1 MDMAK
6 FKSMFLSEAGE
17 HLKNM
22 SAQLVTIEGASDD
35 RDRINSLFR
44 GAHSIKGMAASMG
57 YEKMAELAHHL
68 EDSLDHFRQG
78 KPISPTDV
86 DRLLDGV
93 DLLEGLLEDISQDLP
108 EREIADF
115 TTRPV
120 DQKQSVEDQP
130 PAAAANPVTHY
141 LQLILHDNVV
151 SPAARLLLFSK
162 SLERLGTI
170 DRLVPSLEQIMNG
183 QEHRSL
189 QLSLQSDLTAAEI
202 EQAFQDYPEISQL
215 SISSE
220 PPAEERRKDDRR
232 SGDRR
237 QGDRRAQSLTAG
249 TVRVDTNLLDQFIN
263 LTGELVTNR
272 HILQTALAEQRWN
285 ELNDGL
291 GQLGKLVKNLHGQ
304 VVKVRMMPVSSIT
317 ERLYR
322 VVRDL
327 SRKAGKEV
335 ALKVEGAEIELDRAI
350 LEEVA
355 DPLMHMVRNA
365 VDHGIEQ
372 QGTVQVRIR
381 RQRSHVHILIKDDGR
396 GIDPRKL
403 RERALEK
410 GLISPKQAETMSDMN
425 ALQLICLPGF
435 STTTEV
441 TETSGRG
448 VGMDVVKAAVE
459 KLDGILQIDSALGEG
474 SRITMKLPL
483 SVAIIRILLIRCND
497 RLMALPLSRIQQT
510 HQIEREE
517 IQSRGRQLLIQLK
530 EEKIPLISLRKS
542 LHMPVPPATNRVSL
556 VVMELFG
563 RKVGVVVDQIVGH
576 QEVFVKKMPAP
587 FDRLPGTNGGAVLGD
602 GQVVFI
608 LDVQG
613 FLGGRR

>member
-1 MDMAK
+1 
-6 FKSMFLSEAGE
+6 
-17 HLKNM
+17 
-22 SAQLVTIEGASDD
+22 
-35 RDRINSLFR
+35 
-44 GAHSIKGMAASMG
+44 
-57 YEKMAELAHHL
+57 
-68 EDSLDHFRQG
+68 
-78 KPISPTDV
+78 
-86 DRLLDGV
+86 
-93 DLLEGLLEDISQDLP
+93 
-108 EREIADF
+108 
-115 TTRPV
+115 
-120 DQKQSVEDQP
+120 
-130 PAAAANPVTHY
+130 
-141 LQLILHDNVV
+141 
-151 SPAARLLLFSK
+151 
-162 SLERLGTI
+162 
-170 DRLVPSLEQIMNG
+170 
-183 QEHRSL
+183 
-189 QLSLQSDLTAAEI
+189 
-202 EQAFQDYPEISQL
+202 
-215 SISSE
+215 
-220 PPAEERRKDDRR
+220 
-232 SGDRR
+232 
-237 QGDRRAQSLTAG
+237 
-249 TVRVDTNLLDQFIN
+249 
-263 LTGELVTNR
+263 LVTNR
-272 HILQTALAEQRWN
+272 HALQTALAEQHWT
-285 ELNDGL
+285 ELNEGL

-304 VVKVRMMPVSSIT
+304 VLKVRMMPASSIT

-327 SRKAGKEV
+327 CRKAGKEV
-335 ALKVEGAEIELDRAI
+335 TLKVEGAEIELDRAI

-365 VDHGIEQ
+365 VDHGIEA
-372 QGTVQVRIR
+372 QGTVHVSIR
-381 RQRSHVHILIKDDGR
+381 RQRSHVHILIEDDGR

-410 GLISPKQAETMSDMN
+410 GLISARQAEVMSDMN

-474 SRITMKLPL
+474 SRITLKLPL

-517 IQSRGRQLLIQLK
+517 IQSRGRQLLVQLK
-530 EEKIPLISLRKS
+530 DEKIPLISLRKI
-542 LHMPVPPATNRVSL
+542 LRMPVPPATSKISL

-587 FDRLPGTNGGAVLGD
+587 FDRLQGTNGGAVLGD

-608 LDVQG
+608 LDIQG